1 MSAAAADPAAEP
13 TARNALRMENS
24 ADSGGANTGFRCA
37 MTLETKKGERKK
49 QKREKKKKKKKE
61 ATARVEL

>member
-1 MSAAAADPAAEP
+1 M
-13 TARNALRMENS
+13 LRMENS